1 MLQQNDEGGFIKAT
15 ASQNKINAS
24 LHFPALWI
32 TLGVIALL
40 VPSLFVLHRLQ
51 IGRLEQDLLDR
62 VEAAK
67 TKGDYPEAIKFLSRY
82 LKYRPNSA
90 EQEVE
95 FTQLIS
101 EEGAS
106 DIPPA
111 NMVGMLYQAIGK
123 CELNSELEDRIP
135 ELREKLFNL
144 LTYDAAR
151 LGEAVE
157 QIAKITT
164 DEQSPKWDKKLAE
177 IRFRALSAGLQD
189 PSIGRIKG
197 APKWVETRCTIDPVD
212 HVLST
217 LEENKGD
224 VNLTAMIANAAILNP
239 TLLVKSRLAKEE
251 KDDLETLTRNKLKEM
266 IELNG
271 DEPEAWIIDYQV
283 NSRISPELANV
294 NIRKALELFPDNA
307 EIKKQG
313 AVHFMT
319 RLQTG
324 SQSGSEPMVEEAI
337 AKGESLL
344 SDLRQGAGLRSAF
357 TYLSLYEL
365 YLAKGDSD
373 KALQSL
379 EDGIRVCEPPIAL
392 LHVRRVGHFNQTKNY
407 DKAKEALAEM
417 DETYRK
423 EAPNYSAVLQ
433 AELGRSMKEQH
444 LLYFSGTGNLVA
456 VSNQLDELVVG
467 TASSDSM
474 TEFRIQAFAAENF
487 RKIGYWE
494 KSANAYLKALS
505 LSPNQPDLRRG
516 AAESLVKLNR
526 STEASEQ
533 YRLIERKQF
542 SDWIQL
548 ARLELLQQTKD
559 LSFGSGQWDS
569 IQKLIDLASES
580 EKESNPPP
588 ANGWMVDLLQ
598 AELDVRKTQPAQQ
611 REVVEKIVPKL
622 IALCNEN
629 PDSEYLWFNTIGLF
643 SFWGEFEESKK
654 LQDIYAERNP
664 NSVDALLSRT
674 SQLVND
680 GKRNE
685 ARKLILDKLPG
696 FPNNIR
702 LLQAVIGLTRLDE
715 DFYPTVQQLLDNCGN
730 DFSAVSELCENLLRL
745 PQFSGE
751 LVEEKS
757 PENLKKTEIWDSGLV
772 IAENRLRQLEG
783 DSGVQWKYVKARRS
797 LVKSRF
803 DDRPDFSTVMRLLAD
818 IEAARPDWS
827 QLYIL
832 NGILNEQ
839 LKEPNKAILAY
850 QAAISL
856 GSDDLKVFERL
867 IELLYR
873 DGRFEEAENF
883 IAKLGVVSNLSNRI
897 SSVALRLSERNRANT
912 LDIAKSGVDA
922 RPFDPLAW
930 IWYSR
935 VLESSSREMN
945 PENRDA
951 QLKLA
956 EDALARASEIDPN
969 GLEPFKAYFQHYAL
983 TRQRAKIE
991 ELVGKIHAN
1000 EALQPAQDRWMTL
1013 GTIYMYLNDLQMAD
1027 SCFNQAQAAGG
1038 PEDRIGFLKA
1048 EVLNRLGKRNEAID
1062 LILELVQKR
1071 PEQKDIRH
1079 FAALMLGRRNKPDDW
1094 VTIERVL
1101 TSPPFGNMVEDKL
1114 LYARL
1119 LMDKKTYADLEKAKT
1134 ILQSV
1139 ANLKNRSTSDVMFTL
1154 GLINRN
1160 LFDMSTRDEAKG
1172 TDLKI
1177 YQESAEAA
1185 LKAAA
1190 NSSPPDEVKIATYI
1204 AFLLDQK
1211 RDTDADSYID
1221 RLISLAPKSRS
1232 TYVLRTLLQSSK
1244 DRKPAEAIIDEWME
1258 GLTGKYENPKDFS
1271 TYENIDLMFAGALF
1285 EVASDEARADQVVQ
1299 NLIERK
1305 TESAREY
1312 LLYLLRHEVGLLRN
1326 SAMKRIVKHFD
1337 ELQFT
1342 PQDIMS
1348 TLLISLSLPFEKS
1361 SVEAFKETLSKVME
1375 NSKTFDPVLARLVGD
1390 FYIMKSD
1397 FPAARKAYEA
1407 LANAEPEN
1415 VVALNNLANVLVEQG
1430 PENAP
1435 QALEYIDR
1443 ALKIMPN
1450 EAPLLDSK
1458 GTILIMMKKYDDAA
1472 KALELATAKGGDP
1485 RSALHWYVALT
1496 RGGREAEANKVK
1508 SKINV
1513 KALRDVHLS
1522 TEDKDVLSKLQ

>member
-1 MLQQNDEGGFIKAT
+1 MLQQNEDGGFVKAT

-32 TLGVIALL
+32 TLGVLALL
-40 VPSLFVLHRLQ
+40 VPSLFLLHRLQ

-90 EQEVE
+90 KQEVE
-95 FTQLIS
+95 FTQLVS
-101 EEGAS
+101 EGGAS

-111 NMVGMLYQAIGK
+111 NLVGMLYQAISK
-123 CELNSELEDRIP
+123 CELNPGLEDRIP

-164 DEQSPKWDKKLAE
+164 NEQSPKWDKKLAE

-197 APKWVETRCTIDPVD
+197 APKWVETRCATDPVD

-217 LEENKGD
+217 LEANKGD

-239 TLLVKSRLAKEE
+239 TMLVKSRLAKEE
-251 KDDLETLTRNKLKEM
+251 KADLETLTRNKLLEM
-266 IELNG
+266 LELNG
-271 DEPEAWIIDYQV
+271 EEPEAWIIDYQV
-283 NSRISPELANV
+283 NSRISPDLANV

-319 RLQTG
+319 RLQSG
-324 SQSGSEPMVEEAI
+324 SQSKNEPMVAESI
-337 AKGESLL
+337 AKGEQLL
-344 SDLRQGAGLRSAF
+344 TDLRQGAGLRSGF

-365 YLAKGDSD
+365 YVAKGELD

-379 EDGIRVCEPPIAL
+379 EDGIRVCEPPLAL
-392 LHVRRVGHFNQTKNY
+392 LHIRRAGHFNQTKNY
-407 DKAKEALAEM
+407 EKAKEALADM
-417 DETYRK
+417 DETYRR
-423 EAPNYSAVLQ
+423 ESPTYSAVLQ

-456 VSNQLDELVVG
+456 VSNQLDDLVVG
-467 TASSDSM
+467 TASSDSN

-494 KSANAYLKALS
+494 KAANAYLKALS

-569 IQKLIDLASES
+569 IQKLIDLAAES
-580 EKESNPPP
+580 AKDTNPRP
-588 ANGWMVDLLQ
+588 ASYWMVDLLQ
-598 AELDVRKTQPAQQ
+598 AELDVRRTQPAQQ
-611 REVVEKIVPKL
+611 REVIEKNVPKL
-622 IALCNEN
+622 VALCNEN

-643 SFWGEFEESKK
+643 SFWGEFDESKK
-654 LQDIYAERNP
+654 LQDDYASRNP
-664 NSVDALLSRT
+664 NSIDAILSRT
-674 SQLVND
+674 TDLLNE

-685 ARKLILDKLPG
+685 ARKLILEKLPG
-696 FPNNIR
+696 FPSNLR
-702 LLQAVIGLTRLDE
+702 LIQAVIGLTRLDE
-715 DFYPTVQQLLDNCGN
+715 DFYPTVQKLLDNCEN
-730 DFSAVSELCENLLRL
+730 DFSAVSDLCENLLRL

-757 PENLKKTEIWDSGLV
+757 PENLKKTEIWDSGIVL
-772 IAENRLRQLEG
+772 AENRLRQLEG
-783 DSGVQWKYVKARRS
+783 ETGVQWKYVKARRS

-945 PENRDA
+945 PENREA

-969 GLEPFKAYFQHYAL
+969 GLEPIKAYFQHYAL

-1013 GTIYMYLNDLQMAD
+1013 GTIYMYLSDLQMAD

-1062 LILELVQKR
+1062 LILDLVQKR

-1079 FAALMLGRRNKPDDW
+1079 FAALMLGRRNNPDDW
-1094 VTIERVL
+1094 TTIERVL

-1172 TDLKI
+1172 ADLKI
-1177 YQESAEAA
+1177 YQDSAEAS
-1185 LKAAA
+1185 LKVAA

-1211 RDTDADSYID
+1211 RNTDAESYID

-1232 TYVLRTLLQSSK
+1232 TYILRVLLQSSK
-1244 DRKPAEAIIDEWME
+1244 DGKPAEGIIDEWME
-1258 GLTGKYENPKDFS
+1258 SLTGKYENPKDFS
-1271 TYENIDLMFAGALF
+1271 TYENMDLMFAGAMF
-1285 EVASDEARADQVVQ
+1285 EVATDEARADQVVE

-1312 LLYLLRHEVGLLRN
+1312 LLYLLRHEVGQLRN
-1326 SAMKRIVKHFD
+1326 AAMKRIVKHFD

-1361 SVEAFKETLSKVME
+1361 SVEAYKETLSKVME
-1375 NSKTFDPVLARLVGD
+1375 NSKSFDPVLARLVGD

-1415 VVALNNLANVLVEQG
+1415 IVALNNLANILVEQG

-1458 GTILIMMKKYDDAA
+1458 GTILIMMKKYDEAA

-1485 RSALHWYVALT
+1485 RSALHWYVALA
-1496 RGGREAEANKVK
+1496 RGGREAEANKIK

-1522 TEDKDVLSKLQ
+1522 AEDKEVLSKLQ